1 MQKNRNGIIMLL
13 LVFMMMTFSI
23 LLTGCENPFHLNT
36 EETTTTT
43 EETTEVTT
51 TTEAT
56 TTTITAPPEVNNTA
70 DANVCERMEVEVYLH
85 GTVEEKAEQLC
96 GALKEKY
103 PDLPF
108 EQRKNGV
115 CLPVERDSTLSTE
128 EIDNTLLTWLDGDV
142 ENIKTKTVPEMY
154 EYAKYFV
161 KTDIGREC
169 NEYFLSKTQHVFI
182 KTT

>member
-1 MQKNRNGIIMLL
+1 MNSGTSDNSNSLKASGPIGIFDSGVGGLSVLRHIATQLPDEELVYFADSGYAPYGDKPEEFVVERSFLITDFLL
-13 LVFMMMTFSI
+13 KQDIKALVVA
-23 LLTGCENPFHLNT
+23 C
-36 EETTTTT
+36 
-43 EETTEVTT
+43 
-51 TTEAT
+51 
-56 TTTITAPPEVNNTA
+56 NTA
-70 DANVCERMEVEVYLH
+70 TAMAIHLLR
-85 GTVEEKAEQLC
+85 
-96 GALKEKY
+96 EKY

-128 EIDNTLLTWLDGDV
+128 EIDNTLLTWLEGDV